1 MAPIFA
7 PELLDALEA
16 TVQPFHGPVWRSVI
30 GDSDPERPNT
40 RGARWNPPGVEAL
53 YFALDG
59 QGALTEM
66 AAVIA
71 RQPVPIRH
79 RLRLYRFR
87 VALHRT
93 ADLRGDALASVGYP
107 LEALVG
113 EDWGDPSRVGAAANW
128 LGLSGLL
135 VPSARHHGSN
145 LVALVGNLGPK
156 ERLELNREVPW

>member
-1 MAPIFA
+1 VGPIFE

-16 TVQPFHGPVWRSVI
+16 TVRPFHGPVWRSVI
-30 GDSDPERPNT
+30 GDSDPLRPNM

-53 YFALDG
+53 YFPLDG
-59 QGALTEM
+59 QGALTEV

-71 RQPVPIRH
+71 RQPVPIR
-79 RLRLYRFR
+79 RPLRLYRFR

-93 ADLRGDALASVGYP
+93 ADLRDEAPASVGYP
-107 LEALVG
+107 HEALVG
-113 EDWGDPSRVGAAANW
+113 EDWAEPSHAGAAANW

-145 LVALVGNLGPK
+145 LVVLVGNLGPT
-156 ERLELNREVPW
+156 ERLELNRVV